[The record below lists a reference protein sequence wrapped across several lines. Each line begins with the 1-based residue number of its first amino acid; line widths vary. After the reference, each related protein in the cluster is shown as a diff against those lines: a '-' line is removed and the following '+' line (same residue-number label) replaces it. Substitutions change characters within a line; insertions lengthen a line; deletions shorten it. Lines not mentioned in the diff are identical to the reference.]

1 MESQLSLYDTPLY
14 LPINPILYI
23 TFSFNPLASFALFRH
38 NRPDPGMRII
48 HSHQVDPMPADSISS
63 ALEPILASISE
74 DQLRD
79 WVRIVAQPR
88 HFSAEKKEN
97 VELANWLT
105 HIFRYLGY
113 TVERQGPSANIVAST
128 SNLFAKTIL
137 LGAHY
142 DSAPNSPGADDNA
155 SAVAAMLSCAAA
167 LARHT
172 PSLPVMFVAFN
183 REEDG
188 FLGSREFVAQFHPSV
203 RFDCA
208 HILEMVGFAST
219 APGSQRLPTGLP
231 IQLRDTGDFLGLL
244 SNEQSAAAMQLVL
257 QQSRTATPDL
267 PVTGLQ
273 VSPGAERVFPVL
285 ARSDHVPF
293 WHENIPALMW
303 TDTAEFRN
311 PHYHLP
317 SDTPETLDYTFLH
330 RVTTLLTATIFQ
342 QAS

>member
-1 MESQLSLYDTPLY
+1 
-14 LPINPILYI
+14 
-23 TFSFNPLASFALFRH
+23 
-38 NRPDPGMRII
+38 MRVI
-48 HSHQVDPMPADSISS
+48 HSSEV
-63 ALEPILASISE
+63 EPIIGNSAAVAAIIDRISE
-74 DQLRD
+74 EKIRE
-79 WVRIVAQPR
+79 WVRLIAQPR
-88 HFSAEKKEN
+88 HFTAEKKEN
-97 VELANWLT
+97 ASVADWLT
-105 HIFRYLGY
+105 HVLRYLGY
-113 TVERQGPSANIVAST
+113 TVERQGPSSNIVAST

-142 DSAPNSPGADDNA
+142 DAVPNSPGADDNA
-155 SAVAAMLSCAAA
+155 SAVAAMLACAAA
-167 LARHT
+167 FAECT
-172 PSLPVMFVAFN
+172 PELPIMFVAFN

-188 FLGSREFVAQFHPSV
+188 FLGSREFVAQYHPSV
-203 RFDCA
+203 RFECA
-208 HILEMVGFAST
+208 HILEMIGFASK

-244 SNEQSAAAMQLVL
+244 ANEQSAAAMQLVL
-257 QQSRTATPDL
+257 QQSRATTPDL

-293 WHENIPALMW
+293 WLQSIPAVMW

-330 RVTTLLTATIFQ
+330 RVTRLLAATLYQ
-342 QAS
+342 QASTLTA